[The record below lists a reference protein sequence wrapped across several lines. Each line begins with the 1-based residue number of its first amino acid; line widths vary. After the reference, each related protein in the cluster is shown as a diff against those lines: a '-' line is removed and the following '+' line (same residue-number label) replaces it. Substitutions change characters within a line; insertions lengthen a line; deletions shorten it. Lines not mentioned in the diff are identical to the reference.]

1 MITQQYIEKLK
12 ALGFEHVDVLD
23 FEYKQTDGNPPKPV
37 CIVIKDL
44 FTEKTIKEWLVNKKF

>member
-23 FEYKQTDGNPPKPV
+23 FEYKQTDHNFRNNSFNSGFHDGYFEAFKQ
-37 CIVIKDL
+37 L
-44 FTEKTIKEWLVNKKF
+44 AH